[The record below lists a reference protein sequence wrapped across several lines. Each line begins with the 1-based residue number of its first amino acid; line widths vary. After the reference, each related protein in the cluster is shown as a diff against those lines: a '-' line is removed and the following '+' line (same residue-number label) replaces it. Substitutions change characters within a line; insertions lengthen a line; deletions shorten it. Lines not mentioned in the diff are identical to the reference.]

1 MSGSHGYPAT
11 QQTSAPAHEAA
22 TASRSCSDT
31 SGETEA
37 ARQSRVARMV
47 ELEIIP
53 RLMLAHRTAAAATP
67 VGSAVAIAPDDVAQ
81 FARLVLMQDDD
92 TAMNAIDALIARDVP
107 VERLL
112 LELVAPTARYLGE
125 LWLQDLCNFTEVTV
139 AAGRLQRILRE
150 LSPAIGPAPRRP
162 LSSRRL
168 LLLPCPGEQHTL
180 GISMVHAFFLR
191 AGWDVAGGA
200 WADGAEA
207 RTWAASEWFDVAAF
221 SLASEVRVGILRQS
235 IDELRKES
243 CNPALIIIVGGP
255 LFDAKPELVA
265 QVGAD
270 AMSSDAKTAP
280 YLADSLVEAIPS
292 GQASNG

>member
-1 MSGSHGYPAT
+1 MSGSHGYPAA
-11 QQTSAPAHEAA
+11 QTSASAHEAD
-22 TASRSCSDT
+22 TASRSSSDT
-31 SGETEA
+31 SGETEP
-37 ARQSRVARMV
+37 ARQARVARMV

-53 RLMLAHRTAAAATP
+53 RLMLAHRTAGVVAP
-67 VGSAVAIAPDDVAQ
+67 VGDAVAIAPDDVAQ
-81 FARLVLMQDDD
+81 FARLVLMPDEDM
-92 TAMNAIDALIARDVP
+92 AMNAIDALIARDVP

-125 LWLQDLCNFTEVTV
+125 LWVKDLCNFTEVTV
-139 AAGRLQRILRE
+139 GAGRLQRILRE

-180 GISMVHAFFLR
+180 GVSMVHAFFLR

-200 WADGAEA
+200 WADGADA
-207 RTWAASEWFDVAAF
+207 RTWAAAEWFDVAAF

-235 IDELRKES
+235 IDELRRES
-243 CNPALIIIVGGP
+243 CNPDLIIIVGGP
-255 LFDAKPELVA
+255 LFDANPTLVS

-270 AMSSDAKTAP
+270 AMASDARSAP
-280 YLADSLVEAIPS
+280 SLADALVEAIPAK
-292 GQASNG
+292 QASGG

>member
-11 QQTSAPAHEAA
+11 QTSASAPEAA
-22 TASRSCSDT
+22 SASRSSTDT
-31 SGETEA
+31 SCETET

-53 RLMLAHRTAAAATP
+53 RLMLAHRTGGVAAPT
-67 VGSAVAIAPDDVAQ
+67 GGAVAIAPDDVAQ

-92 TAMNAIDALIARDVP
+92 AAMNAIDALIARDVP
-107 VERLL
+107 VERVL

-125 LWLQDLCNFTEVTV
+125 LWVKDLCNFTEVTV
-139 AAGRLQRILRE
+139 GAGRLQRILRE

-180 GISMVHAFFLR
+180 GVSMVHAFFLR

-200 WADGAEA
+200 WADGADA
-207 RTWAASEWFDVAAF
+207 RTWAATEWFDVAAF

-235 IDELRKES
+235 IDELRRES

-255 LFDAKPELVA
+255 LFDAKPELVQ

-270 AMSSDAKTAP
+270 AMSSDARSAP
-280 YLADSLVEAIPS
+280 NLAEALVEAIPRTD
-292 GQASNG
+292 ASNG